1 MVSGRCSRQNPQVYK
16 NVRRRW
22 VRRSSSPVGR
32 LRGNRRSTPAIRPA
46 DPLANAQSPWQ
57 LLVAMQAHP
66 YGASP
71 PKPPYRENITAP
83 PDSANRAPTAGG
95 FLCAVTQGGVRSGP
109 MAIPVAH
116 SRKRGNSNWGRLI
129 PLAPAHA
136 TEFERRVRQLQL
148 TPEMYVLSRELRDWC
163 WQNRN
168 RCYVPEWLLG
178 EWRITVDPNFSG
190 AA

>member
-1 MVSGRCSRQNPQVYK
+1 MRSHRRCRMIGAYGDTCRAHAQTRQPQ
-16 NVRRRW
+16 
-22 VRRSSSPVGR
+22 
-32 LRGNRRSTPAIRPA
+32 L
-46 DPLANAQSPWQ
+46 
-57 LLVAMQAHP
+57 
-66 YGASP
+66 
-71 PKPPYRENITAP
+71 
-83 PDSANRAPTAGG
+83 
-95 FLCAVTQGGVRSGP
+95 
-109 MAIPVAH
+109 
-116 SRKRGNSNWGRLI
+116 GRLI